1 MGLEEQ
7 KCGAN
12 GLVGEREKER
22 RSSGEGEEVVL
33 PEQIKPSLS
42 SEDDIDEPAEEE
54 LVVRK
59 KVVKNSQA
67 SQRRPRKPKTA
78 NKQRPSLSMSMRRE
92 NSDDDFL

>member
-1 MGLEEQ
+1 M
-7 KCGAN
+7 
-12 GLVGEREKER
+12 R
-22 RSSGEGEEVVL
+22 RRWSSGEGEDEVIL

-42 SEDDIDEPAEEE
+42 SDDDIDEPAEEE

-67 SQRRPRKPKTA
+67 SQRRPRKLKTA